1 MNEKR
6 TSRPGGRG
14 RANASILPFVH
25 LVVQTHLL
33 RVLGKPAHIVGR
45 RQGQSFRLTDVDHT
59 LNQGINCVRK
69 KIFSGGGHL
78 T

>member
-6 TSRPGGRG
+6 TSGSGGRG

-59 LNQGINCVRK
+59 LQTNRHKLQKYV
-69 KIFSGGGHL
+69 
-78 T
+78 